1 MITGVFCHPEP
12 CPELVSWVVSASQ
25 VRRCSKSGQQDI
37 PEPITA
43 EIAAINAIAFIGVV
57 VRWG

>member
-1 MITGVFCHPEP
+1 MFCHPKP
-12 CPELVSWVVSASQ
+12 CSELVAWTVSRFQ

-43 EIAAINAIAFIGVV
+43 EIAAINAIAFLAAVL
-57 VRWG
+57 RSMKS